1 MVKYMKNMWM
11 VRCGP
16 KSIFIEDFIKEGI
29 VAIGWVLGDL
39 TEVKEEQ
46 IALLLEKAYPG
57 NSKTS
62 YSQAKGMIWNF
73 LHNFQID
80 DYVVT
85 YDAVKREYYVGKI
98 LSDYKYIE
106 NIDNTEL
113 INQRNVEWFKNT
125 VKRDDLPIR
134 IKNKLGSVLTIFSL
148 TDVKQ
153 EILDKVEGKET
164 VIEENEEEEV
174 ESLKEDIFNQ
184 SFELIKDAVMKLGW
198 EDMQELVAG
207 LLRAMGYK
215 TIVSQAGPDKGK
227 DIIASPDGLGLEDP
241 KILVEVKHR
250 TTTIGA
256 PQIRNF
262 MGVLQGNTKGL
273 YVSTGGFTKEA
284 EYEAERSNNQIT
296 LMDSDLLVQF
306 IIQYYD
312 NFDNDARNLI
322 PLKKM
327 YWPI

>member
-1 MVKYMKNMWM
+1 MWM